1 MSGAHD
7 KKQHPAYPDM
17 QASHESI
24 EDIFQQYSGKIYKF
38 FSFKVNPEAAE
49 DLTQQVFI
57 KVLRN
62 IHSFNQESSLFT
74 WIFKIAQNTLKNE
87 YRRISRTLK
96 STSDLTGYESHL
108 ISLDFTKHV
117 EIQFDISSALKK
129 LSALDN
135 QIIMLRFF
143 VDCTFGEISEIT
155 GMRESAVKNRLYR
168 SLEKLKV
175 ELKEWG
181 DIAIMSIQNMVSI
194 VNKDISGDIKK
205 EGQHKVHHD
214 LFNKL
219 QENVEHINKKY
230 KHVPSSK
237 ITIEI
242 YPDLPTFHQAMGE
255 HDAPNWFMGT
265 MENNIL
271 KIVSPLNPGP
281 EHTYESILKS
291 TVHLYAMWLISD
303 INPAAPKWIRQ
314 GVGGYE
320 SKQMAA
326 DFIKSS
332 IAEVI
337 EQGKVPYFHELN
349 NDTWDFGTMKG
360 FQLSYSIVEF
370 IVSEYGIEDLNKLIR
385 NLDGFQEIF
394 HCSETELYE
403 QWVQYLK
410 KLV

>member
-7 KKQHPAYPDM
+7 KQHPAYPDM
-17 QASHESI
+17 QANRENM
-24 EDIFQQYSGKIYKF
+24 EDIFQQYYGKIHKF

-57 KVLRN
+57 KVFRN
-62 IHSFNQESSLFT
+62 IHSFNQNSSLFT
-74 WIFKIAQNTLKNE
+74 WIFTIAQNTLKNE
-87 YRRISRTLK
+87 YRRISRTLE
-96 STSDLTGYESHL
+96 STSDLMGYESHL

-129 LSALDN
+129 LNALDN

-155 GMRESAVKNRLYR
+155 RMRESAVKNRLYR
-168 SLEKLKV
+168 TLKRLKV

-194 VNKDISGDIKK
+194 VNKDVSEEMKK
-205 EGQHKVHHD
+205 KDQSKVHQD
-214 LFNKL
+214 LFKKL
-219 QENVEHINKKY
+219 QDNVEQLNKKY

-255 HDAPNWFMGT
+255 YDAPNWFMGT
-265 MENNIL
+265 MENNTL

-291 TVHLYAMWLISD
+291 TVHLYAMWLIRD

-314 GVGGYE
+314 GIGGYE
-320 SKQMAA
+320 SKQMSP

-337 EQGKVPYFHELN
+337 EQGRIPYFDELN

-370 IVSEYGIEDLNKLIR
+370 IILKYGIGDLNKLVR
-385 NLDGFQEIF
+385 NLDGFQEIL

-403 QWVQYLK
+403 QWVEYLK
-410 KLV
+410 NVV